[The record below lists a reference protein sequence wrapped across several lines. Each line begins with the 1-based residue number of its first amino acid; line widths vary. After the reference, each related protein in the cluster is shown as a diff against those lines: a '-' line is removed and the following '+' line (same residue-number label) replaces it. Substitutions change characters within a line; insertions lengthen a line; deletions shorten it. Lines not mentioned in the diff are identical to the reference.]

1 MYCDERLTS
10 RRLFGVAW
18 QVAFT
23 ASSAW
28 ENHPSDITFFWYML
42 STCSTSGP
50 NIPSVGQSQAN
61 DEKHVDLRE
70 LGNMA
75 EDLEADGIERIT
87 PPTFPFNRL
96 PREII
101 AEIFWNCLEHKR
113 ETVWM
118 SSGSAPLLLS
128 RVCSSWRA
136 LALAMPQ
143 LWANVG
149 ILLRHPSD
157 ADPSICAHITRT
169 WLERSGILPL
179 TVAIEYLKTDYR
191 ARNPTTKPTVFDAV
205 LSVICSYSSRWQ
217 NVAITTWLPVSF
229 PLLEILPLLRS
240 FQVVHFSPEGN
251 VISLPFSG
259 SPRLTQLSWPY
270 PFDAP
275 TDPHIPWSQISHL
288 CLNSCMTISAVL
300 ETIRLCPQLE
310 NFKMNLITDNH
321 GDHPPTTVENY
332 YLQTLEI
339 TGHGDCSPLL
349 DSLILPKLREVS
361 LIATTVLGGREAFLA
376 LLTRSKCKLYKLE
389 LRRCAFEPFIE
400 CLEQES
406 FQSIQE
412 LKIMSRP
419 QFTGDEL
426 IRLADFPSPPAPP
439 VLLPKLTHLVLHWC
453 LYASKGMLAEMV
465 LSRRR
470 QRARHGTDPLL
481 SVNVTDA
488 DDE

>member
-1 MYCDERLTS
+1 MLETDARAAARQHS
-10 RRLFGVAW
+10 
-18 QVAFT
+18 
-23 ASSAW
+23 
-28 ENHPSDITFFWYML
+28 TF
-42 STCSTSGP
+42 S
-50 NIPSVGQSQAN
+50 I
-61 DEKHVDLRE
+61 
-70 LGNMA
+70 
-75 EDLEADGIERIT
+75 
-87 PPTFPFNRL
+87 NRF

-149 ILLRHPSD
+149 IRLRHPNDVDS
-157 ADPSICAHITRT
+157 SICAHITNT

-179 TVAIEYLKTDYR
+179 NVTIDYAKTDFR
-191 ARNPTTKPTVFDAV
+191 ARNPTTKPTVLDAV
-205 LSVICSYSSRWQ
+205 LSVVCSYSSRWQ
-217 NVAITTWLPVSF
+217 SVVITTWLPALF
-229 PLLEILPLLRS
+229 PQLEILPLLRS
-240 FQVVHFSPEGN
+240 FHLQGCNFRPEYN
-251 VISLPFSG
+251 AISLPFSG

-270 PFDAP
+270 PLDAP
-275 TDPHIPWSQISHL
+275 TDPQIPWSQISHL
-288 CLNSCMTISAVL
+288 CLYSHMTFFAAL
-300 ETIRLCPQLE
+300 ETIHLCPQLE
-310 NFKMNLITDNH
+310 NFKTNLIADNH
-321 GDHPPTTVENY
+321 GDRLPTTVENRC
-332 YLQTLEI
+332 LRTLEI
-339 TGHGDCSPLL
+339 TGHGDCSPFL
-349 DSLILPKLREVS
+349 DSLILPKLRELS
-361 LIATTVLGGREAFLA
+361 LIATTVICGREAFLA

-406 FQSIQE
+406 FKSIQE
-412 LKIMSRP
+412 LKIMSSP
-419 QFTGDEL
+419 QFTDEEL
-426 IRLADFPSPPAPP
+426 IRLTDFPSPPAPP
-439 VLLPKLTHLVLHWC
+439 VLLPKLTHLTLHWC

-470 QRARHGTDPLL
+470 QGAGHGTEPLQ